1 MSRGDLRNVQGGLRW
16 FAMETD
22 RSADRILLHLK
33 TKGPQPAAL
42 IARRLGVTAM
52 AVRQHLYALRDSGL
66 VTYEDERRKVGRPA
80 RIWRI
85 TANAQSRFPDSHAEL
100 TVDMLAIIR
109 ATFGEK
115 GIDRLMS
122 ERTRIQTKAYGERMR
137 SAGKSLE
144 ARVNALAKL
153 RAEQGYM
160 AESARQRD
168 GSFLL
173 IENHCPIC
181 AAATS
186 CQGLCREE
194 LMLFARVLG
203 DDVNVE
209 RTDHILAGARRCAYR
224 IKPNTGH

>member
-1 MSRGDLRNVQGGLRW
+1 MMV
-16 FAMETD
+16 AMGND
-22 RSADRILLHLK
+22 RSADRILLQLK
-33 TKGPQPAAL
+33 SKGPQVAAQ

-66 VTYEDERRKVGRPA
+66 VAYEDERRKVGRPA

-85 TANAQSRFPDSHAEL
+85 TEKAQSRFPDSHAEL
-100 TVDMLAIIR
+100 TVEMLAIIR

-115 GIDRLMS
+115 GLDRLMS
-122 ERTRIQTKAYGERMR
+122 ERTRLQTKTYGERLR
-137 SAGKSLE
+137 AAGKSIE
-144 ARVNALAKL
+144 ARVNALAKI

-160 AESARQRD
+160 AEAARQRD

-181 AAATS
+181 AAATA

-194 LMLFARVLG
+194 LMLFSTVLG
-203 DDVNVE
+203 DDVSVE
-209 RTDHILAGARRCAYR
+209 RTDHILAGARRCVYR
-224 IKPNTGH
+224 IMPNGVH

>member
-1 MSRGDLRNVQGGLRW
+1 
-16 FAMETD
+16 MESD

-33 TKGPQPAAL
+33 TKGPQPAAR
-42 IARRLGVTAM
+42 IAKKLGVTAM
-52 AVRQHLYALRDSGL
+52 AVRQHLYALRDNGF

-85 TANAQSRFPDSHAEL
+85 TEKAQARFPDSHAEL
-100 TVDMLAIIR
+100 TVEMLAIIR
-109 ATFGEK
+109 ATFGER
-115 GIDRLMS
+115 GIDRIVA
-122 ERTRIQTKAYGERMR
+122 ERTRLQADGYGERLR
-137 SAGKSLE
+137 AAGKSLE
-144 ARVNALAKL
+144 ARVHALAKI

-160 AESARQRD
+160 AEASRARD

-181 AAATS
+181 AAAST

-194 LMLFARVLG
+194 LNLFSMLLG
-203 DDVNVE
+203 EGVSVE

-224 IKPNTGH
+224 ITPRSN

>member
-1 MSRGDLRNVQGGLRW
+1 MMMNMDN
-16 FAMETD
+16 D
-22 RSADRILLHLK
+22 RSADRILLQLK
-33 TKGPQPAAL
+33 SKGPQAAAQ

-52 AVRQHLYALRDSGL
+52 AIRQHLYALRDDGL
-66 VTYEDERRKVGRPA
+66 VTYDDERRKVGRPA

-85 TANAQSRFPDSHAEL
+85 TDKAQSRFPDSHAEL
-100 TVDMLAIIR
+100 TVEMLAIIR
-109 ATFGEK
+109 ATFGER

-122 ERTRIQTKAYGERMR
+122 ERTRLQTKAYAERLR
-137 SAGKSLE
+137 AAGKSLD
-144 ARVNALAKL
+144 ARVNALAKI

-160 AESARQRD
+160 AEAARQRD

-181 AAATS
+181 AAATA

-194 LMLFARVLG
+194 LMLFSTVLG
-203 DDVNVE
+203 DEVIVE

-224 IKPNTGH
+224 ITPNGLH